1 MKLLLNS
8 IIKSFFY
15 SQYSNNLL
23 DFDKNNIKPFIKT
36 LNAKLLKENYIL
48 FITEMINK
56 LDKSY
61 ISITKINKNF
71 YLRKINKKIKSPDYL
86 LIDNDKIMMDF
97 IKDSPSIEKK
107 LNITSK
113 FGNDDNTELSFNG
126 FKYKLDSY
134 ITDDNDYF
142 ITKNDKLSL
151 KYIKNYK
158 LQIFILNSPKN
169 TSTSRSTSSESQKKE
184 NNNNIKK
191 IKAIIKK
198 KQDQIKELDN
208 KKDINKLKIDIKQYN
223 DILITIKSNL
233 TKKDYITLIKQ
244 KYPDYVYLDKYSLEQ
259 LKYIYNRKCNN
270 IDIYYDGANS
280 CYIDS
285 LMVALFNKRNL
296 IIEEIIF
303 KSSIKDYNN
312 ESLYKIG
319 TDIKKE
325 LLKLYKK
332 ISLQDVNEDIN
343 KCVNLRKLFQDYINI
358 YRRKVNKKYDK
369 IEWTNSQN
377 DYTDVL
383 IFLQIIFDIPDTLKY
398 SNNNKIEKR
407 YFLDIFPL
415 DLFIN
420 ANDVLYVKDYYPK
433 YSSTFSYVDDNDI
446 EREYTNKIEYLSSPL
461 LFIQFNRI
469 YDNEKLDTKIIPVL
483 KLKLKENKTS
493 LYLNAILIQTY
504 GTVNYGHYICLY
516 ECNNTWYEFDD
527 LKKKNIKIGSFNKIL
542 EDENYTRNITGL
554 YYV

>member
-1 MKLLLNS
+1 
-8 IIKSFFY
+8 
-15 SQYSNNLL
+15 
-23 DFDKNNIKPFIKT
+23 
-36 LNAKLLKENYIL
+36 
-48 FITEMINK
+48 
-56 LDKSY
+56 
-61 ISITKINKNF
+61 
-71 YLRKINKKIKSPDYL
+71 
-86 LIDNDKIMMDF
+86 
-97 IKDSPSIEKK
+97 
-107 LNITSK
+107 
-113 FGNDDNTELSFNG
+113 
-126 FKYKLDSY
+126 
-134 ITDDNDYF
+134 
-142 ITKNDKLSL
+142 
-151 KYIKNYK
+151 
-158 LQIFILNSPKN
+158 
-169 TSTSRSTSSESQKKE
+169 
-184 NNNNIKK
+184 
-191 IKAIIKK
+191 
-198 KQDQIKELDN
+198 
-208 KKDINKLKIDIKQYN
+208 
-223 DILITIKSNL
+223 
-233 TKKDYITLIKQ
+233 
-244 KYPDYVYLDKYSLEQ
+244 
-259 LKYIYNRKCNN
+259 
-270 IDIYYDGANS
+270 
-280 CYIDS
+280 
-285 LMVALFNKRNL
+285 MVALFNKRNL